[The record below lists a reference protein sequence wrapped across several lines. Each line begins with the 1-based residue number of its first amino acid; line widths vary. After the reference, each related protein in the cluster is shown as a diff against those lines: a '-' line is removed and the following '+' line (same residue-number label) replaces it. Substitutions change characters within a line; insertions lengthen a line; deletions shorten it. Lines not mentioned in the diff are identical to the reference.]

1 MQLRVT
7 YKDVTEVVEV
17 GKEETTDGLLQK
29 AAAQFDVEASTLTLC
44 RWFPRGE
51 PLSEETKPVQEVL
64 SDKERVLLA
73 DKTARVKSHSLNIK
87 VQTVHTGV
95 SLDLSVASH
104 ATWKEFMLLVASKLK
119 ENVDKLYAIAA
130 FPRRRIDVGGNT
142 PVGQV
147 LEDREK
153 IMIHCQDA
161 ASAQAPTPEP
171 KKRKSDGRI
180 MSVEETLMG
189 SVTKGGNKTAAMK
202 GLQSAFKN
210 AMERRKKSSL
220 AEMRWAAVEGGHYE
234 MKVRETAR
242 RRGRRGR
249 QVVEADKIESNTPCE
264 AWTPRGGVGLGNI
277 EVSFPGEQGQR
288 KWQTETVALLPFELL
303 RAVVCEVM
311 KDEDAVNNLRPV
323 YLAEANPGVFWSI
336 VKYFKGDL
344 MEALKEFLPHR
355 DLGFLEHRER
365 PMSEKAMEYARQRS
379 AAQARRAK
387 RTQSAPSGS
396 KKKKKRKKTAT
407 SSDEDSILS
416 FSGD

>member
-234 MKVRETAR
+234 MKV
-242 RRGRRGR
+242 
-249 QVVEADKIESNTPCE
+249 VEADKIESNTPCE